1 MDLHRFTYQDKR
13 GERAEV
19 LPRLNRSALAREIGI
34 SRSQLSR
41 ILNGKIEPPTKTLR
55 SMAVAMS
62 ASLDEVD
69 EFLMS
74 LKQRNKQR
82 QSKSKRSRGK

>member
-1 MDLHRFTYQDKR
+1 MDLHKFVYHDKR

-69 EFLMS
+69 EFLRS
-74 LKQRNKQR
+74 LKSKK